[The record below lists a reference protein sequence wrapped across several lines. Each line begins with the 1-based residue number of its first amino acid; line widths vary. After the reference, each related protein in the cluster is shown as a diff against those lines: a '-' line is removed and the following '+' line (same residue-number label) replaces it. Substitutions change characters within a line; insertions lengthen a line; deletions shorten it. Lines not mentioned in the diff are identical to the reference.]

1 MSESEDKLRF
11 TAQVVRRVL
20 PSEYAELAPVASSH
34 IATYGEEAH
43 ARSELELALS
53 ELAEE
58 ARPASIARL
67 QLPAGATLE
76 LVEVSVA
83 RTGVPDRLAKPVTA
97 TVAVVVVPE
106 PRPDGTLAG
115 HWAFVPALDHA
126 CYVERGED
134 LATRVAADIGLLP
147 AALELGLDG
156 WKRMLTWAPATLET
170 LEIELATTPAS
181 RLKGKKALA
190 EAERKRQATVTL
202 DAAGRRVRA
211 ADPAAPLVGRELQ
224 LADLMRALDARGKRR
239 ASVLIVGDEAAGKSA
254 LALAWL
260 AANPDRAMWASSAS
274 ELVAGASGL
283 GEWQERVAGVLAA
296 AETLDAVLYFDDFGA
311 LFADRPAE
319 GGIELGAALRRHV
332 ADGRVRVIGELT
344 AVALDRAERHDA
356 SLIGAMQRITVPPTD
371 PDITRRAALAWAEHW
386 RRTEP
391 DRPQIAASAV
401 PTAVDLAKRY
411 LPYRAFP
418 GKVIRLLEELRVA
431 HDADRDAEGRGKELG
446 DGDLFAAFAWTSG
459 IPRALLDD
467 QQPLATADVTAHLRR
482 RMIGQDAAV
491 RRVAEA
497 IAIAKARLAP
507 ADKPLASLL
516 FVGPSGVGKTEL
528 ARSVA
533 AYLFGNPDKLVRL
546 DMSEYSDP
554 WAAERLFAGGAEEG
568 RLTSA
573 VRSQPFGV
581 VLLDE
586 IEKAHPSVFDLL
598 LQVLGEA
605 RLTDGRGRTT
615 YFHNS
620 IIVLTSN
627 LGTRGAKGPLGLS
640 ARVDDDVEERRYRA
654 AVHAAFR
661 PELVNRLDQ
670 IVVFHPL
677 EPDEIARVAEIAI
690 GRLAERRGLTQAG
703 VILDVSP
710 AAIARLADGG
720 FSADL
725 GARALR
731 RHLDADL
738 VAPVARLLAKAGAEA
753 HGGTLTVRAPD
764 EPSPRS
770 PGSRIS
776 EHAGGVTIALWR
788 RAAATGR
795 RMVKSALALGEL
807 RRETDREL
815 AKPAATSV
823 LEKVREIEGTLATA
837 ARVQPAR
844 GGSIASPGE
853 AGSRVHVDES
863 GTRTGLPGHELARL
877 SAEHA
882 RLSALWNTAAA
893 GQAEL
898 RTAEELCL
906 EALARDVD
914 AVELIDNAVR
924 ARDKFR
930 ADLFWLMCG
939 LRPQRAGITLLV
951 HSPDASQATAAWVRL
966 ALDASAAH
974 GWRGNVHVWNDTA
987 PGWKH
992 AWGPPRDRSW
1002 AHGSGVVVAAALVRV
1017 AGAGAESLLGLEAGL
1032 HKFVGLAGE
1041 PCHAW
1046 VELLEPKTEFTDF
1059 EWDGLPGPPTPR
1071 AARGQAMREITVGAD
1086 RVAVF
1091 GDEIVPPWKQLAAR
1105 LAEAACAR
1113 LLVAIEHQGHK
1124 CQYDRDLL
1132 WQYSS
1137 PLAKLAKPEAVK

>member
-1 MSESEDKLRF
+1 MTDEAKLRF
-11 TAQVVRRVL
+11 TAQVIRRVMA
-20 PSEYAELAPVASSH
+20 SDYSELAPVAASAVAS
-34 IATYGEEAH
+34 YGEEAQT
-43 ARSELELALS
+43 RTVLELALS

-67 QLPAGATLE
+67 QLPAGVTLE
-76 LVEVSVA
+76 LVEVSVSRA
-83 RTGVPDRLAKPVTA
+83 GMPERLAKPITA
-97 TVAVVVVPE
+97 TLAVALVPE
-106 PRPDGTLAG
+106 PRPDGTLVG
-115 HWAFVPALDHA
+115 HWAFIPVLDHA
-126 CYVERGED
+126 CYLERGDD
-134 LATRVAADIGLLP
+134 LATRIAAEVSVLP

-156 WKRMLTWAPATLET
+156 WRRMLTWTATTLET
-170 LEIELATTPAS
+170 LEIELQTTPVA

-190 EAERKRQATVTL
+190 EAERKRQATATL
-202 DAAGRRVRA
+202 DGAGRRLHA
-211 ADPAAPLVGRELQ
+211 ADPPPPLVGRELQ
-224 LADLMRALDARGKRR
+224 LADLTRALDVTGRRR
-239 ASVLIVGDEAAGKSA
+239 ASVLIIGDEAVGKSA
-254 LALAWL
+254 LALGWL
-260 AANPDRAMWASSAS
+260 AANPARLVWATSAS

-283 GEWQERVAGVLAA
+283 GEWQERVASVLAA
-296 AETLDAVLYFDDFGA
+296 AEILDAVLYFDDFGA
-311 LFADRPAE
+311 LFADRPSD

-344 AVALDRAERHDA
+344 AVALDRAERLDA
-356 SLIGAMQRITVPPTD
+356 SLIGAMQRITVAPTD
-371 PDITRRAALAWAEHW
+371 PDTTREAARAWADYW
-386 RRTEP
+386 KRTEP
-391 DRPQIAASAV
+391 ARPQIAPSAV
-401 PTAVDLAKRY
+401 ATAVDLARRY

-431 HDADRDAEGRGKELG
+431 HDADRDADGNGKLLG
-446 DGDLFAAFAWTSG
+446 DAELFAAFAWTSG

-467 QQPLATADVTAHLRR
+467 SQPLATTDVTKQLRR

-497 IAIAKARLAP
+497 IAVAKARLQP
-507 ADKPLASLL
+507 ADKPLASLM

-554 WAAERLFAGGAEEG
+554 WAAERLFGGGGDDG

-586 IEKAHPSVFDLL
+586 IEKAHASVFDLL

-615 YFHNS
+615 YFHNA

-627 LGTRGAKGPLGLS
+627 LGTRSAKGPLGL
-640 ARVDDDVEERRYRA
+640 ATTDADLEERRYRG

-661 PELVNRLDQ
+661 PELINRLDQ

-710 AAIARLADGG
+710 AATARLAEHG
-720 FSADL
+720 FAADL

-731 RHLDADL
+731 RHLDAAL
-738 VAPVARLLAKAGAEA
+738 IAPAARLLAKSGAEA

-770 PGSRIS
+770 PGSKIS
-776 EHAGGVTIALWR
+776 EHAADSVVIALWR

-795 RMVKSALALGEL
+795 RMVKSALALAEL

-815 AKPAATSV
+815 AKPAATA
-823 LEKVREIEGTLATA
+823 VRDKLAEIEGTLATA
-837 ARVQPAR
+837 TRIQP
-844 GGSIASPGE
+844 GQGN
-853 AGSRVHVDES
+853 
-863 GTRTGLPGHELARL
+863 RTALPGHELARL

-882 RLSALWNTAAA
+882 RLSALWSAAVG

-906 EALARDVD
+906 DALARDVD
-914 AVELIDNAVR
+914 AVELIDNAVLT
-924 ARDKFR
+924 RDKFR
-930 ADLFWLMCG
+930 RDLFWLMCG
-939 LRPQRAGITLLV
+939 LRPQRPGITLLA
-951 HSPDASQATAAWVRL
+951 HSPDAGQATAAWVRL
-966 ALDASAAH
+966 VLDAAAAH
-974 GWRGNVHVWNDTA
+974 GWRGHVHIWNDQA
-987 PGWKH
+987 LGWKH

-1002 AHGSGVVVAAALVRV
+1002 AHGSGTVAPAALVRV
-1017 AGAGAESLLGLEAGL
+1017 AGPGAETLLGLEAGL

-1041 PCHAW
+1041 PCHVC
-1046 VELLEPKTEFTDF
+1046 VELLEFKTEFTDF
-1059 EWDGLPGPPTPR
+1059 EWDALPNPPIPKP
-1071 AARGQAMREITVGAD
+1071 ARGQPMREITVGAD
-1086 RVAVF
+1086 RVAVY
-1091 GDEIVPPWKQLAAR
+1091 GDEIVPPWRELASR

-1113 LLVAIEHQGHK
+1113 LLVGIEHQGHK
-1124 CQYDRDLL
+1124 CGYDRDAF
-1132 WQYSS
+1132 WQYTS
-1137 PLAKLAKPEAVK
+1137 PLAALAKPEAVK

>member
-1 MSESEDKLRF
+1 MSESENKLRF
-11 TAQVVRRVL
+11 TAQVVRRVM
-20 PSEYAELAPVASSH
+20 PSDYSELAPVAASA
-34 IATYGEEAH
+34 IASYGEEA
-43 ARSELELALS
+43 RTRTELELALS

-67 QLPAGATLE
+67 QLPAGTTLE
-76 LVEVSVA
+76 LVEVQVA
-83 RTGVPDRLAKPVTA
+83 RAGVPERLAKPITA
-97 TVAVVVVPE
+97 TLAVAVVPE

-115 HWAFVPALDHA
+115 HWAFIPALDHA
-126 CYVERGED
+126 CFLERGED
-134 LATRVAADIGLLP
+134 LATRVAADVAMLP
-147 AALELGLDG
+147 AALELDLDG
-156 WKRMLTWAPATLET
+156 WKRMVTWATPSLEAI
-170 LEIELATTPAS
+170 EIELATTPIA

-190 EAERKRQATVTL
+190 EAERKRQATATL
-202 DAAGRRVRA
+202 DGAGRRMRA
-211 ADPAAPLVGRELQ
+211 ADPAPPLVGRELQ
-224 LADLMRALDARGKRR
+224 LADLSRALDDRGKRR

-260 AANPDRAMWASSAS
+260 AANPKRDVWATSAS

-283 GEWQERVAGVLAA
+283 GEWQERVAAVLAA

-332 ADGRVRVIGELT
+332 ADGRVRVIGELVPT
-344 AVALDRAERHDA
+344 ALDRAERHDA
-356 SLIGAMQRITVPPTD
+356 SLIGAMLRITVPPTE
-371 PDITRRAALAWAEHW
+371 PDTTRRAALAWAEFW
-386 RRTEP
+386 QRTEP
-391 DRPQIAASAV
+391 SRPQIAPEAV
-401 PTAVDLAKRY
+401 PTAVDLARRY

-431 HDADRDAEGRGKELG
+431 HDADRDAEGRGKLLG
-446 DGDLFAAFAWTSG
+446 DGELFAAFAWTSG

-467 QQPLATADVTAHLRR
+467 QQPLATVDVTASLRR

-491 RRVAEA
+491 RRVAQA
-497 IAIAKARLAP
+497 IAVAKARLQP

-554 WAAERLFAGGAEEG
+554 WAAERLFGGGGDDG

-615 YFHNS
+615 YFHNA

-627 LGTRGAKGPLGLS
+627 LGTRGAKGPLGL
-640 ARVDDDVEERRYRA
+640 APANEHDVEERRYRA

-677 EPDEIARVAEIAI
+677 APDEVARVADIAI

-710 AAIARLADGG
+710 AAVARLAEQG
-720 FSADL
+720 FAADL

-731 RHLDADL
+731 RHLDAAL
-738 VAPVARLLAKAGAEA
+738 VAPAARLLAKSGAEA

-764 EPSPRS
+764 EPAPRS
-770 PGSRIS
+770 PGSRLG
-776 EHAGGVTIALWR
+776 EHLGDVTIALWR

-795 RMVKSALALGEL
+795 RMVKSALALAEL

-815 AKPAATSV
+815 AKPAATNV
-823 LEKVREIEGTLATA
+823 LDKLKEIEGTLATA
-837 ARVQPAR
+837 ARVHTVA
-844 GGSIASPGE
+844 PG
-853 AGSRVHVDES
+853 DE
-863 GTRTGLPGHELARL
+863 RTVLPGAELARL

-882 RLSALWNTAAA
+882 RLSTLWFTALA
-893 GQAEL
+893 GQGEL

-914 AVELIDNAVR
+914 AVDLIDNAVVQR
-924 ARDKFR
+924 NKFR
-930 ADLFWLMCG
+930 RDLFWLMCG
-939 LRPQRAGITLLV
+939 LRPQRPGITLLV
-951 HSPDASQATAAWVRL
+951 HSPDSGQATAAWVRL
-966 ALDASAAH
+966 VLDAAAEH
-974 GWRGNVHVWNDTA
+974 GWRGNVHIWNDDA

-992 AWGPPRDRSW
+992 PWGQPRDRSW
-1002 AHGSGVVVAAALVRV
+1002 AHGSGAVAPAALVRV
-1017 AGAGAESLLGLEAGL
+1017 AGSGAETLLGLEAGL

-1041 PCHAW
+1041 PCHVW
-1046 VELLEPKTEFTDF
+1046 VDLLEPKVEFADF
-1059 EWDGLPGPPTPR
+1059 EWDALPGPPTPR
-1071 AARGQAMREITVGAD
+1071 AARGQPMREVTVGAD
-1086 RVAVF
+1086 RVSVF
-1091 GDEIVPPWKQLAAR
+1091 GDEIVPPWRELGKR

-1113 LLVAIEHQGHK
+1113 LLVGLEHQGHK
-1124 CQYDRDLL
+1124 CRYDRDTF
-1132 WQYSS
+1132 WQYEN
-1137 PLAKLAKPEAVK
+1137 PLALAVKPEAVK